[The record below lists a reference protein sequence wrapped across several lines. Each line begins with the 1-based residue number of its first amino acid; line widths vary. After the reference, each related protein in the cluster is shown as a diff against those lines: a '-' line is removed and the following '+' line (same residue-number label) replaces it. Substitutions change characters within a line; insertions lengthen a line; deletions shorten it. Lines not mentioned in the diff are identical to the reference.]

1 MCVPGRSVP
10 HARAKRILVWR
21 FHVLRPNPV
30 LLFPPPHGLGARGL
44 ERGTA
49 KPFGL
54 IGLRCTRIWTIVQP
68 ELCYNVPMNFKH
80 TLAVAVPALLC
91 GAVLGY
97 LARLSSPAAAPAAP
111 EAKAQRPAKKVKP
124 QQDDDAVRRLRDRV
138 KELERQLAEKGSP
151 EQLEEQ
157 KVEEQP
163 RQQAPRLGPGGWP
176 RNAAEMRAHFEE
188 MRRNNPE
195 QYAAMTNGWAQ
206 RRARSLERAQ
216 GKLDILASVDIN
228 RLNPKQR
235 EVHEQYQNLI
245 ARNEEIQ
252 DLMDLRNEGV
262 TDEQRDAL
270 WKEMHEN
277 RGKMRQLAQTER
289 EVLLNQTARTFGVKG
304 ENAKE
309 LVDTVKAVY
318 QATDTWGGWGRGP
331 GGQGGRGRR

>member
-1 MCVPGRSVP
+1 
-10 HARAKRILVWR
+10 
-21 FHVLRPNPV
+21 
-30 LLFPPPHGLGARGL
+30 
-44 ERGTA
+44 
-49 KPFGL
+49 
-54 IGLRCTRIWTIVQP
+54 
-68 ELCYNVPMNFKH
+68 MNFKH
-80 TLAVAVPALLC
+80 TLAVAIPALLC

-97 LARLSSPAAAPAAP
+97 LARPSSPAAAPAAP

-124 QQDDDAVRRLRDRV
+124 QQDDAAVRRLRDRV
-138 KELERQLAEKGSP
+138 RELERRLAEKGSP

-163 RQQAPRLGPGGWP
+163 RQEAPRRGPGGWP
-176 RNAAEMRAHFEE
+176 RSAAEMRAHFEE

>member
-1 MCVPGRSVP
+1 MRSRDAP
-10 HARAKRILVWR
+10 HARAKRILVR
-21 FHVLRPNPV
+21 NF
-30 LLFPPPHGLGARGL
+30 LFSAPIPFSSSRAPHGLGAHGQKHCG
-44 ERGTA
+44 GTFRTKMHA
-49 KPFGL
+49 
-54 IGLRCTRIWTIVQP
+54 IWTIVQP

-80 TLAVAVPALLC
+80 TLVVAVPALLC
-91 GAVLGY
+91 GAVLGF
-97 LARLSSPAAAPAAP
+97 LARPSTPAAAPAAP
-111 EAKAQRPAKKVKP
+111 EAKAERPAKKAKP
-124 QQDDDAVRRLRDRV
+124 QTDDAAMRRLRDRI
-138 KELERQLAEKGSP
+138 KDLERQLAEKGSTEQP
-151 EQLEEQ
+151 EEV

-163 RQQAPRLGPGGWP
+163 RQQETRRGPGGWP

-195 QYAAMTNGWAQ
+195 QYVAMTNGWAQ
-206 RRARSLERAQ
+206 HRARSLERAQ

-252 DLMDLRNEGV
+252 DMMDLRNGDI

-277 RGKMRQLAQTER
+277 RGKMHQLAQTER

-318 QATDTWGGWGRGP
+318 QATETWGGGWGRGR
-331 GGQGGRGRR
+331 GGRGRR

>member
-1 MCVPGRSVP
+1 
-10 HARAKRILVWR
+10 
-21 FHVLRPNPV
+21 
-30 LLFPPPHGLGARGL
+30 
-44 ERGTA
+44 
-49 KPFGL
+49 
-54 IGLRCTRIWTIVQP
+54 
-68 ELCYNVPMNFKH
+68 MNFKH
-80 TLAVAVPALLC
+80 TLAVAIPALLC

-97 LARLSSPAAAPAAP
+97 LARPSSPAAAPAAP
-111 EAKAQRPAKKVKP
+111 EAKAQRPAKKAKP
-124 QQDDDAVRRLRDRV
+124 QQDDAAVRRLRDRV
-138 KELERQLAEKGSP
+138 RELERQLAEKGSP

-163 RQQAPRLGPGGWP
+163 RQEAPRRGPGGWP

-270 WKEMHEN
+270 WKEIADYVLPDCMSFEREDISSDALWKEMHEN